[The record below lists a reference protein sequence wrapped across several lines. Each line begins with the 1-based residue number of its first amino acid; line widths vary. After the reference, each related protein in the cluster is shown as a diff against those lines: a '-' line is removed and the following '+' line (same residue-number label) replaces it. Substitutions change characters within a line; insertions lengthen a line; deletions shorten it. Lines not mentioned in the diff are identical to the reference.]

1 MTNEILCIIILIVAC
16 IITLLTLWYKIQKEG
31 LRNVAIRLIVIAE
44 KNFGSGEGKKKMEMV
59 VANIHKAL
67 PTPLN
72 FFLTETMITNFVQM
86 VFNEI
91 KEALEY
97 GSK

>member
-1 MTNEILCIIILIVAC
+1 MNNQILCIIILIVAC
-16 IITLLTLWYKIQKEG
+16 ITSLLYLYYIIQKEG
-31 LRNVAIRLIVIAE
+31 LRNVAIKLIVIAE

-59 VANIHKAL
+59 VANIYKAL
-67 PTPLN
+67 PTPLK

>member
-1 MTNEILCIIILIVAC
+1 MINNILYIIILIVIC
-16 IITLLTLWYKIQKEG
+16 IIFLAYFYYMIQKEG
-31 LRNVAIRLIVIAE
+31 LRNVAIKLIVIAE

-67 PTPLN
+67 PAPLK

-97 GSK
+97 GNK

>member
-1 MTNEILCIIILIVAC
+1 MTNEILCIIILIIAC
-16 IITLLTLWYKIQKEG
+16 IITLLVLWYKIQKEG

-59 VANIHKAL
+59 VASIYKAL

-97 GSK
+97 GNK

>member
-16 IITLLTLWYKIQKEG
+16 IITLLTLWYKIQKDG
-31 LRNVAIRLIVIAE
+31 LRETVIKLIVIAE

-59 VANIHKAL
+59 VSNIHKVL
-67 PTPLN
+67 PTPLRL
-72 FFLTETMITNFVQM
+72 FLSEDMIINFVQTI
-86 VFNEI
+86 FNEI

-97 GSK
+97 GNK

>member
-1 MTNEILCIIILIVAC
+1 MTNEILCIIILIIAC
-16 IITLLTLWYKIQKEG
+16 IITLLVLWYKIQKEG

>member
-1 MTNEILCIIILIVAC
+1 MTNEILCIIILILICIVA
-16 IITLLTLWYKIQKEG
+16 LLVLWYKIQKEG
-31 LRNVAIRLIVIAE
+31 LRETVIKLIVIAE

-59 VANIHKAL
+59 VSNIHNLL
-67 PTPLN
+67 PTPLRL
-72 FFLTETMITNFVQM
+72 FLSEDMIISFVQTI
-86 VFNEI
+86 FNEI